1 MSDGDRLL
9 VMGRVAG
16 AFATRG
22 WVKIQPFT
30 EQVDGLLQ
38 YATWRIGRDGDWR
51 EVTVE
56 QGAAH
61 GQTLVA
67 KLAGVESREAAAA
80 LRGLEVGVSRSDLP
94 ASGDGEFYWA
104 DLQGLSV
111 RNLEGQSLGVVDG
124 LLETGG
130 SPVLVVKG
138 ERERLIPFV
147 QPVVQA
153 VETAQK
159 MIVVDW
165 GADY

>member
-1 MSDGDRLL
+1 
-9 VMGRVAG
+9 MGRVVG

-22 WVKIQPFT
+22 WVKIQTFT
-30 EQVDGLLQ
+30 EQVDGLLR
-38 YATWRIGRDGDWR
+38 YAKWCIGREGDWR
-51 EVTVE
+51 EVAVE
-56 QGAAH
+56 DGAAH

-67 KLAGVESREAAAA
+67 KLAGVETREAAAA
-80 LRGLEVGVSRSDLP
+80 LRGMEVGVLRSELP
-94 ASGDGEFYWA
+94 ASSDGEFYWA

-138 ERERLIPFV
+138 DRERLIPFV
-147 QPVVQA
+147 EPVVQA
-153 VETAQK
+153 VETAQGL
-159 MIVVDW
+159 IVVDW